1 MNNSINTPKGA
12 FAVLDADVRYVD
24 WPAIFAG
31 AVLATAVS
39 LLLLTFGASFG
50 LAMTNP
56 APGEGVSL
64 RWITIAGGIWLV
76 WTSVSSFAAG
86 GYLAGRLRRRVG
98 DANEDEV
105 EARDGA
111 HGVVV
116 WAVGAVFGG
125 ILAVLGVTGT
135 MGAIGNGAGAAL
147 EAANVQVDDFTTYA
161 SSSLLRG
168 DSSQGS
174 TEAQAD
180 VAAVLTQSYVSGEL
194 SGADRQY
201 LENVVVAEAGV
212 TPEIASSRVD
222 QTFAEGME
230 ARETALNAA
239 DQVRIASMI
248 SAFVLAAA
256 MLVSGAAA
264 YFAAAAGGT
273 HRDQHL
279 GFRSYGNSK

>member
-1 MNNSINTPKGA
+1 MKTNIQNPQSV
-12 FAVLDADVRYVD
+12 FAVLDSDLRYVD

-56 APGEGVSL
+56 APDEGLSL
-64 RWITIAGGIWLV
+64 RWITIAGGIWLI

-98 DANEDEV
+98 DANADEV

-111 HGVVV
+111 HGVIV

-125 ILAVLGVTGT
+125 MLAVLGVTGT
-135 MGAIGNGAGAAL
+135 LGAVGNGAGAAL
-147 EAANVQVDDFTTYA
+147 EAANVQLDELTGYA
-161 SSSLLRG
+161 TASLLRG

-174 TEAQAD
+174 AEAQAD
-180 VAAVLTQSYVSGEL
+180 VAAVLGQSYIAANL
-194 SGADRQY
+194 SDQDRQY
-201 LENVVVAEAGV
+201 VENVVVAEAGV
-212 TPEIASSRVD
+212 TREVAATRVSD
-222 QTFAEGME
+222 AFNAGLE
-230 ARETALNAA
+230 ARQAALAAA
-239 DQVRIASMI
+239 DQVRIAGMI

-264 YFAAAAGGT
+264 YFSAAAGGA
-273 HRDQHL
+273 HRDKHL
-279 GFRSYGNSK
+279 GFRAYGK